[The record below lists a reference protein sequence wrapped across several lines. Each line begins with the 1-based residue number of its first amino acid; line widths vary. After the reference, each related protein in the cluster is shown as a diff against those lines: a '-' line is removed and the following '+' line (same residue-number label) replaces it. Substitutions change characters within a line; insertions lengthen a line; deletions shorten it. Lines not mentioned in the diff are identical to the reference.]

1 MTSPIRVLI
10 ADGSPATR
18 SALRRQLT
26 SEGDVEVVGS
36 AANGRQMLQQIE
48 ASTPHVVV
56 LDIEMPEMDGLR
68 ALALLRTNHATLP
81 VIMFSRLLRRG
92 APESVEAR
100 LLGANESLQKPED
113 KEAFAE
119 CVARE
124 LIPRIRSLVG
134 SGSPT
139 SSELPTRLHKAS
151 NDKASR
157 DPIVVTRQTAT
168 ATATASSD
176 LPNRAKV
183 PIEVIAIA
191 SSTGGPA
198 ALADLLSGLPSSVSV
213 PIVVVQHMGAGFT
226 GGLADRLAT
235 KSGLKVLEAQDEA
248 PVDAAQVWIARGD
261 YHLFLERR
269 SNVVRLRINQAPP
282 ENECRPAAD
291 VLFRSVADIFG
302 PRVMAIVLTGMGNDG
317 LEGSR
322 HIRATGGR
330 VLVQDQA
337 SSAVWGM
344 PGQVANA
351 GLADAVLPINQL
363 SREIMHQLM
372 QRR

>member
-26 SEGDVEVVGS
+26 AEGDVEVVGS

-124 LIPRIRSLVG
+124 LIPRIRSLAG

-139 SSELPTRLHKAS
+139 LSELPARLH
-151 NDKASR
+151 KASR
-157 DPIVVTRQTAT
+157 DPIVATSQT

-235 KSGLKVLEAQDEA
+235 KSGMKVLEAQDEA

-269 SNVVRLRINQAPP
+269 ANGVRLRINQAPP

-302 PRVMAIVLTGMGNDG
+302 PRAMAIVLTGMGNDG

-322 HIRATGGR
+322 HIRAAGGR

>member
-26 SEGDVEVVGS
+26 AEGDVEVVGS

-100 LLGANESLQKPED
+100 LLGANESLRKPED
-113 KEAFAE
+113 KDAFAE
-119 CVARE
+119 CVVRE
-124 LIPRIRSLVG
+124 LIPRIRSLAG

-139 SSELPTRLHKAS
+139 SSELPARLHKAS

-157 DPIVVTRQTAT
+157 DPIVATSQT

-198 ALADLLSGLPSSVSV
+198 ALADLLSGLPSSMSV

-235 KSGLKVLEAQDEA
+235 KSGLRVLEAQDEA
-248 PVDAAQVWIARGD
+248 PIDAAQVWIARGD

-269 SNVVRLRINQAPP
+269 ANSVRLRMNQAPP

-302 PRVMAIVLTGMGNDG
+302 PRAMAIVLTGMGNDG
-317 LEGSR
+317 LEGCR
-322 HIRATGGR
+322 RIRATGGR

>member
-1 MTSPIRVLI
+1 M
-10 ADGSPATR
+10 
-18 SALRRQLT
+18 RRQLT
-26 SEGDVEVVGS
+26 AVGDIDVVGS

-48 ASTPHVVV
+48 VSQPQVVV

-68 ALALLRTNHATLP
+68 ALALLRKNQTTLP

-92 APESVEAR
+92 TPESVEAR
-100 LLGANESLQKPED
+100 LLGANECLFKPDEN
-113 KEAFAE
+113 EALAQ
-119 CVARE
+119 CIDQE
-124 LIPRIRSLVG
+124 LLPRIRSLAG
-134 SGSPT
+134 
-139 SSELPTRLHKAS
+139 
-151 NDKASR
+151 
-157 DPIVVTRQTAT
+157 VTPPSTKTKTAT
-168 ATATASSD
+168 PNKVSQTPMPASPKRTEAATDYDSTA
-176 LPNRAKV
+176 RAKLPV
-183 PIEVIAIA
+183 EIIAIA

-198 ALADLLSGLPSSVSV
+198 ALADLFSGLPANLSV

-235 KSGLKVLEAQDEA
+235 KSGFKVSEALDEA
-248 PVDAAQVWIARGD
+248 PLNAAQVWIARGD
-261 YHLFLERR
+261 HHLFLERR
-269 SNVVRLRINQAPP
+269 ATSVRVRLNQAPP

-291 VLFRSVADIFG
+291 VLFRSVAELFG
-302 PRVMAIVLTGMGNDG
+302 PRALAIVLTGMGNDG

-322 HIRATGGR
+322 RIRESGGR

-363 SREIMHQLM
+363 SREITHQLM
-372 QRR
+372 QRKSWEI